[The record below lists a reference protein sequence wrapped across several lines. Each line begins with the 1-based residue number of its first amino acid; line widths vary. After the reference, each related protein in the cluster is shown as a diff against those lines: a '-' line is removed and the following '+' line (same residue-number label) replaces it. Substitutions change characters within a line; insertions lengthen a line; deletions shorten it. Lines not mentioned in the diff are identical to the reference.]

1 MANTKVTQ
9 HVIAN
14 NAITAYQ
21 LASAAVTD
29 AKLHST
35 LDLSGKTLT
44 LPATAIPSAST
55 ATTQAASDNSTKLAT
70 TAYVTTAIANLN
82 DSAPTALN
90 TLNELAA
97 ALGDDANFSATITT
111 ALGTKLPLAGGT
123 LTGALTLSGA
133 PTSALH
139 AATKTYVDTA
149 DALKLN
155 LSGGTLTG
163 DLILNTTGALKI
175 PVGTTGQ
182 RPTAATGQIR
192 WNSTEWWNNKHKKFS
207 KYGI

>member
-14 NAITAYQ
+14 NAITADQ

-55 ATTQAASDNSTKLAT
+55 GTTQSASDNSTKLAT

-97 ALGDDANFSATITT
+97 ALNDDASFSSTITT

-123 LTGALTLSGA
+123 M
-133 PTSALH
+133 
-139 AATKTYVDTA
+139 
-149 DALKLN
+149 
-155 LSGGTLTG
+155 TG
-163 DLILNTTGALKI
+163 DLILGDNIILKMGAGASEI
-175 PVGTTGQ
+175 HEIGTLVHEDANWWAYKNIDMCGQ
-182 RPTAATGQIR
+182 GDVECEGERKDGG
-192 WNSTEWWNNKHKKFS
+192 E
-207 KYGI
+207 G